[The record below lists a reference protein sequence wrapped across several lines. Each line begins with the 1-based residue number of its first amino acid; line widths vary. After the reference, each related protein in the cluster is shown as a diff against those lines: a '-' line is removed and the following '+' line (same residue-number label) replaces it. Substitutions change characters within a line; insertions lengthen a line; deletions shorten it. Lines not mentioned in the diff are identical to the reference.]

1 MRLEFVVH
9 YYTLGPSVYTTFNCV
24 MSSVVCTNMAAV
36 SFTSAHIVQQ
46 LLYNYKVYVDML
58 FTLNLDCLRKKTHKQ
73 RSFQQHQPMV
83 VGSHSSD
90 SQNVYSSYT
99 NM

>member
-1 MRLEFVVH
+1 MRLEFVAH
-9 YYTLGPSVYTTFNCV
+9 YYTLGPSVYITFNCV
-24 MSSVVCTNMAAV
+24 MSSVVCTNTAAV
-36 SFTSAHIVQQ
+36 SFTSTHIVQ
-46 LLYNYKVYVDML
+46 LYNYKVYVDML
-58 FTLNLDCLRKKTHKQ
+58 LTLSLDCPRKKTHKQ